1 MLGNAVCAAFVCV
14 LGYYSIP
21 LIRQTI
27 NSLTPRLKLPY
38 ALNYIVVLLSAVLM
52 LIYFIAL
59 IVKDAKELRTIPKGA
74 KNDLNESL
82 ESSMEAEMGDN
93 VHIDGVE
100 EEDK

>member
-1 MLGNAVCAAFVCV
+1 
-14 LGYYSIP
+14 
-21 LIRQTI
+21 
-27 NSLTPRLKLPY
+27 
-38 ALNYIVVLLSAVLM
+38 M

-82 ESSMEAEMGDN
+82 EISMEAEMGDN